1 MSLRNENTK
10 ICGLNVVHCTKSFF
24 QFEKTHL
31 SPIQYLAHLFSK
43 SEIQTFQSLYIRNLL
58 LFAQKI
64 NEWYKSFDLERS
76 LILWRILRD
85 FTVDISTLIYIIY
98 LHRVAKKRK
107 LQRLTGWQEV
117 GFTIINSSRGLFEVV
132 LQDIFKILAERK

>member
-1 MSLRNENTK
+1 M
-10 ICGLNVVHCTKSFF
+10 
-24 QFEKTHL
+24 
-31 SPIQYLAHLFSK
+31 
-43 SEIQTFQSLYIRNLL
+43 RNLF
-58 LFAQKI
+58 LFAQKN
-64 NEWYKSFDLERS
+64 NERYKFFDLERS
-76 LILWRILRD
+76 FILCRILRD
-85 FTVDISTLIYIIY
+85 FTVDIFTLIYIIY